1 MTRTLV
7 VLGAGGRLGPAVVAA
22 AEHAGYDVLQ
32 VGRATGFDAVDSA
45 WQQPERWSALY
56 LSAGVESVAAVVN
69 LVVSKANSADETA
82 AVGRGAVRAAAAA
95 KAAAVPAQQSAGHGL
110 RPDGAA
116 VAVHLGSVAE
126 WRSGPPSAYAAG
138 KIAAR
143 QEAQRVGI
151 DVVLTLGVV
160 PRPAG
165 DQRDA
170 ALRRLAG
177 RAPSVGA
184 LELDVSTAEEAG
196 AAVVRAVSYAR
207 DHSTPAEITLAGRS
221 RAVAEVVGVE
231 PVRHWY
237 SGALVSLLAK
247 SPRTSNTGYARLVS
261 LARAASG
268 TGTVGHYRTAPVSS
282 AEQVAVLDGWP
293 VLASGEGLWFVPR
306 SDEVVHP

>member
-22 AEHAGYDVLQ
+22 AEQAGYDVLR
-32 VGRATGFDAVDSA
+32 VGRSTGFDAVDSA

-56 LSAGVESVAAVVN
+56 ASVGVKSVVGVVN
-69 LVVSKANSADETA
+69 LVVSKANSVDETA

-116 VAVHLGSVAE
+116 VTVHLGSVGE

-143 QEAQRVGI
+143 EEARRLGI

-160 PRPAG
+160 PRPVG
-165 DQRDA
+165 DRRDA

-177 RAPSVGA
+177 LAPSVGGM
-184 LELDVSTAEEAG
+184 ELDVSTAEEAG

-207 DHSTPAEITLAGRS
+207 DHSGSAQITLAGKS
-221 RAVAEVVGVE
+221 RTVADVLGVV
-231 PVRHWY
+231 PVRRWY
-237 SGALVSLLAK
+237 SSALVTLMAK
-247 SPRTSNTGYARLVS
+247 SPRTSNTGYGRLVS
-261 LARAASG
+261 FARAASG
-268 TGTVGHYRTAPVSS
+268 TGTVAHYRTAPLCS

-293 VLASGEGLWFVPR
+293 VVAAGEGLWFVPR
-306 SDEVVHP
+306 SDEVVCP